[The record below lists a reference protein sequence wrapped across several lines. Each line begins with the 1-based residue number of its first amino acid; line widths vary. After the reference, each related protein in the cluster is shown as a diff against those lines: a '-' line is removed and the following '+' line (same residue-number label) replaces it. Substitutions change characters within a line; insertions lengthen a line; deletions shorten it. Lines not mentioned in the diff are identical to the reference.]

1 MEQGRDAWNQLFLL
15 VRSDGDGAAMVSSV
29 RAAVASI
36 DPEQP
41 VYAIQTM
48 EEAVAM
54 SSFQQRIAAMLL
66 GIFAMVA
73 LVLAAVGIYGV
84 MS

>member
-15 VRSDGDGAAMVSSV
+15 VRSEQEPAASLVPAV

-41 VYAIQTM
+41 VYAIQTL
-48 EEAVAM
+48 EEAVAT
-54 SSFQQRIAAMLL
+54 SSFQQRVAAMLSS
-66 GIFAMVA
+66 IFAGVA
-73 LVLAAVGIYGV
+73 LVSPPSASTA
-84 MS
+84 